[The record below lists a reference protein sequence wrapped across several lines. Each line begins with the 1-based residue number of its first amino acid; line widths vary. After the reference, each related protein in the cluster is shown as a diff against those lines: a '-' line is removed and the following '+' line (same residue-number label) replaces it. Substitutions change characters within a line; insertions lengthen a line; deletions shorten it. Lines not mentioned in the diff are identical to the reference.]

1 MNIMKKITLLITLMI
16 SSLVFSQTSLPI
28 TFTDTNQLMSTDG
41 GTISSL
47 VPDPSDAANQ
57 VMQMIGGIDTWD
69 NAQIIL
75 SPAVDLSNDAANT
88 ITFRINP
95 IGISGKRDHL
105 LKFQL
110 TSDENAKGEVAF
122 STTDSGWQTITAN
135 FPAGLVS
142 YDKMVLFTDAGN
154 WYNDYYN
161 NNTGTYLVDDIKFAE
176 VLSTAKFDKSNIKMY
191 PNPVKNTLTIEANS
205 TIQKISVYNILG
217 QEVMAMSPKNNSA
230 TLQTS
235 ALQKG
240 VYMLKTDLNGNIYT
254 SKIIKE

>member
-1 MNIMKKITLLITLMI
+1 MKKITLLITLMI
-16 SSLVFSQTSLPI
+16 SSLGFSQTSLPI
-28 TFTDTNQLMSTDG
+28 TFTDANQLMSTDG
-41 GTISSL
+41 GTMSSL

-57 VMQMIGGIDTWD
+57 VMKMIGGIDTWD

-95 IGISGKRDHL
+95 IGISGKREHL
-105 LKFQL
+105 LKFEL
-110 TSDENAKGEVAF
+110 ASNKDINGAVDF

-135 FPAGLVS
+135 FPTGLGS

-154 WYNDYYN
+154 WDNSYSNI
-161 NNTGTYLVDDIKFAE
+161 NTGSYLVDDIKFATS
-176 VLSTAKFDKSNIKMY
+176 LSIAKFDKSNIKMY
-191 PNPVKNTLTIEANS
+191 PNPTKNTLTIEANS

-217 QEVMAMSPKNNSA
+217 QEVMAMSPINNSA

-240 VYMLKTDLNGNIYT
+240 VYMLKTDVNGNSYT

>member
-1 MNIMKKITLLITLMI
+1 MKKITLLITLMI
-16 SSLVFSQTSLPI
+16 SSLGFSQISLPI
-28 TFTDTNQLMSTDG
+28 TFTNANQLMSTDG
-41 GTISSL
+41 GTTSSL

-105 LKFQL
+105 LKFEL
-110 TSDENAKGEVAF
+110 ASNKDINGAVDF
-122 STTDSGWQTITAN
+122 STMDSGWQTITAN
-135 FPAGLVS
+135 FPAGLGS
-142 YDKMVLFTDAGN
+142 YDKMVLFTDGGN
-154 WYNDYYN
+154 WYNDYIN
-161 NNTGTYLVDDIKFAE
+161 INTGTYLVDDIKFATS
-176 VLSTAKFDKSNIKMY
+176 LSIAKFDKSNIKMY
-191 PNPVKNTLTIEANS
+191 PNPTKNTLTIEANS